1 MNLSITTF
9 IKLALSLLLVLLS
22 GNALA
27 QLQPDQ
33 PTDTPP
39 VFSKSISEVINGPF
53 ETTIE
58 FSQTQDQF
66 TVVEI
71 GGYGV
76 NTYETLGDIVLKEEQ
91 WSLHVLS
98 NYPRK
103 FYLIEENYCLA
114 CTLNVRAIENDT
126 TDTIIEIKINTYNKF
141 INADRLL
148 SERTLK
154 NLSKIKNSKDKI
166 EPIEKLIILNQK
178 LGETVKAEELK
189 QTYMFATSE
198 TRTLRDEEIFTLL
211 SLSAPQKH
219 PDYSYILSNAY
230 YIIGAIYLQNSNF
243 ELAELNLRK
252 SIESISNREIASQK
266 EEHLRNWTLAY
277 YNNNL
282 ANTISKNPT
291 NIDRANILHDAAY
304 GYAEKSHNNI
314 VKELVLN
321 NKGWSA
327 RAQNKLSEA
336 SHYHSLAFDTL
347 ISPEYQ
353 SSITKHD
360 LDEKL
365 MRTQYHMAIVSA
377 IRGRYYNSLNL
388 LKRAEE
394 ISLRD
399 SHKKWSAHIKAAK
412 GKIFMELNQFKKSQD
427 EYNAAWRIYEELG
440 DENELGVIS
449 INLGKLYSK
458 LGNHELAL
466 KYLND
471 SYEIF
476 SRDKDNEYKITV
488 LSTEAESYLSSKNY
502 DSAISILTQLL
513 HHTNESEDAF
523 LEGRTLTNLAE
534 AQIGIGE
541 HGDAFTTLRKA
552 IKINENNNDD
562 LFFTKSNY
570 LAALS
575 LSKDQSENYDEA
587 LFFLNTAKSTI
598 ENIRSTLFDDSI
610 RQQYFSLQKSI
621 YELEINLHMSN
632 TNNPKS
638 KLLGLLSAESYRART
653 LYESITHEK
662 PKNSL
667 ESTLLNNINRQ
678 EITDSSILLRNTF
691 DELLNTQPSHHQNTL
706 NLETLEAIIENLDK
720 NTAILY
726 FFTGSEKSHSWLI
739 TKNKIL
745 SGHLPNSETIALT
758 VANYMSSSSN
768 SPSGKHPLNVWRKL
782 HKNGADLSHL
792 ILSNYEKSLKN
803 YTKVLIAPDGPLH
816 KVPFS
821 ALPLKDS
828 KELVIDHY
836 NVSYLSSLAT
846 HHILNKHEKRSQK
859 KSSLLLLSNPKIIS
873 NGIEGTD
880 LPSAKLEAEKIS
892 KLWQSVGKLTWLN
905 GENAHKKAL
914 VNSNLSNYDILH
926 FATHALA
933 NWDYPGQSF
942 IALSNKKS
950 PKKLDNNLTQ
960 SEISKWDLSAELVVL
975 SACDTALGK
984 HIEGEGPLGLSR
996 AFIEAGAKRVIAS
1009 LWPIDDEAS
1018 AELMKNFYH
1027 NLYKKN
1033 QTPIDALANAQRT
1046 LKTNGK
1052 WSHPYYWSG
1061 FNFIGNSQSWQ

>member
-22 GNALA
+22 SNTLA

-33 PTDTPP
+33 PTDAPP
-39 VFSKSISEVINGPF
+39 VFSKSVSEVINGPF

-58 FSQTQDQF
+58 FSQTEDQF

-76 NTYETLGDIVLKEEQ
+76 NTYETLGDIELKETQ
-91 WSLHVLS
+91 WSPQELA

-103 FYLIEENYCLA
+103 FYLVEEDSCIN
-114 CTLNVRAIENDT
+114 CTLNVHAIENDT
-126 TDTIIEIKINTYNKF
+126 TDTIIEIKINTYNKA
-141 INADRLL
+141 INKDRFL
-148 SERTLK
+148 SERILK

-166 EPIEKLIILNQK
+166 EPIKKLIALTQN
-178 LGETVKAEELK
+178 LGEIVKSEELK
-189 QTYMFATSE
+189 QSYIFAKSE
-198 TRTLRDEEIFTLL
+198 THTLQDDEISSLL
-211 SLSAPQKH
+211 SLSVPQSQV
-219 PDYSYILSNAY
+219 DYLYILSNAY
-230 YIIGAIYLQNSNF
+230 YIIGFIQLQNANY

-252 SIESISNREIASQK
+252 SINLINNREIVSHK

-277 YNNNL
+277 YYNNL

-291 NIDRANILHDAAY
+291 NIDRANILHDTAY
-304 GYAEKSHNNI
+304 EYAEKSHNNI

-336 SHYHSLAFDTL
+336 SHYHSLVFDTL

-353 SSITKHD
+353 SSITKHA
-360 LDEKL
+360 LNEKL

-399 SHKKWSAHIKAAK
+399 SHKVWIAHIKAAK

-427 EYNAAWRIYEELG
+427 EYNTAWRIYEELG

-502 DSAISILTQLL
+502 DNAISILTQLL
-513 HHTNESEDAF
+513 HHTNESDNAF

-534 AQIGIGE
+534 AQIGIGK
-541 HGDAFTTLRKA
+541 HSDAFITLKKA
-552 IKINENNNDD
+552 IKINKNNKDD
-562 LFFTKSNY
+562 LFFTRSNY

-575 LSKDQSENYDEA
+575 LSKDQLKNYDEA
-587 LFFLNTAKSTI
+587 LLFLKTAKNTI

-667 ESTLLNNINRQ
+667 ESTPLNNTSEQ
-678 EITDSSILLRNTF
+678 EITESSILLKNTF
-691 DELLNTQPSHHQNTL
+691 DDLLNTKPTHRQNTI
-706 NLETLEAIIENLDK
+706 NLEELESIIKNLDEK
-720 NTAILY
+720 TAILY

-745 SGHLPNSETIALT
+745 SGHLPKSETIALT
-758 VANYMSSSSN
+758 VANYMNSSSN
-768 SPSGKHPLNVWRKL
+768 SPSGQHPLNVWRKL
-782 HKNGADLSHL
+782 HKNGIDLSHL
-792 ILSNYEKSLKN
+792 ILSDYEEPLKN
-803 YTKVLIAPDGPLH
+803 YTKILIAPDGPLH
-816 KVPFS
+816 KIPFS
-821 ALPLKDS
+821 ALPLEDS
-828 KELVIDHY
+828 KELVIDNY

-846 HHILNKHEKRSQK
+846 HHILNKYEKKIKAHSN
-859 KSSLLLLSNPKIIS
+859 LLLLSNPDIIS

-892 KLWQSVGKLTWLN
+892 KLWQSVGKLTWLD

-914 VNSNLSNYDILH
+914 VNSNLSNYDVLH

-960 SEISKWDLSAELVVL
+960 LEISNWDISAELVVL

-1061 FNFIGNSQSWQ
+1061 FNFVGNSQSWQ